1 MWILDGMIR
10 DSIVYSPPLTTVLYL
25 DAPQR
30 TADLARNV
38 LIHLHIHPDL
48 LAVKLAPQVE
58 LMAVTV
64 ALSWALIF
72 IVLALMRVPML
83 RAVVQSEGASPRIS
97 NCASRQTAINPELQT
112 FRGAD
117 LDLVVGIGSCPCT
130 DVCPVPVFTH
140 RLGRYRVVDEVDL
153 VLVGACARTESI
165 RS

>member
-1 MWILDGMIR
+1 MIR
-10 DSIVYSPPLTTVLYL
+10 DSIVYSPPLITVLYL
-25 DAPQR
+25 DALQR

-48 LAVKLAPQVE
+48 LAVELAPQVE

-64 ALSWALIF
+64 ALSWAL
-72 IVLALMRVPML
+72 VLVVFALMRVPML

-97 NCASRQTAINPELQT
+97 NFASGQVAIDPELQT
-112 FRGAD
+112 FGGAD
-117 LDLVVGIGSCPCT
+117 LDLVVGVGSCPCT

-140 RLGRYRVVDEVDL
+140 RLSRYGIVEEVDL
-153 VLVGACARTESI
+153 VLVGACARTESV